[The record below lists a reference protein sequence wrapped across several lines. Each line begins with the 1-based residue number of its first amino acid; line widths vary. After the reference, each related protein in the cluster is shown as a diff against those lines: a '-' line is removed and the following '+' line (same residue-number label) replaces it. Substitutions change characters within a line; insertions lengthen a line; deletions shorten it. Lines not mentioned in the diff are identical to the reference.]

1 MMRSD
6 YRRILWYEFCGDQ
19 LVVGITSETPLH
31 FILLYKGYSVGQL
44 HRYLYCFRE
53 NNSMSDNLKKH
64 CEVMTNTSRQHE
76 QMPDGM
82 VEWDPFPH
90 VKYNP
95 E

>member
-1 MMRSD
+1 
-6 YRRILWYEFCGDQ
+6 
-19 LVVGITSETPLH
+19 
-31 FILLYKGYSVGQL
+31 
-44 HRYLYCFRE
+44 
-53 NNSMSDNLKKH
+53 MSDNLKKH